1 MAEAKEVSQLPT
13 DVSIHWAKSQ
23 ELLAG
28 IKPSLSEAS
37 TILPHAIKGVVL
49 PDYFTAFDIFTGAR
63 LSHPTWAVF
72 NPPPGYSDQN
82 ILLFTNQ
89 IAPRLG
95 SDEQLDDKIS
105 RIQAVVV
112 DKGEGEKADLV
123 GGLQEIIA
131 RDNDAIF
138 IDNRRNQYA
147 KG

>member
-13 DVSIHWAKSQ
+13 DVSIHWARSQ
-23 ELLAG
+23 ELLAE

-37 TILPHAIKGVVL
+37 TILPHTVKGVVL
-49 PDYFTAFDIFTGAR
+49 PDYFTAFDVFTGVR
-63 LSHPTWAVF
+63 FSHPTWALF
-72 NPPPGYSDQN
+72 TAPEGYSDQTM
-82 ILLFTNQ
+82 LLFTNQ

-95 SDEQLDDKIS
+95 SDEQLDDKIT
-105 RIQAVVV
+105 RVQAAVV

-131 RDNDAIF
+131 RDNDAVF